1 MTMNILDKIIAHK
14 KKEVGE
20 RKSRISVKE
29 LERSASFS
37 APVHSF
43 KKALLNDETGI
54 IAEFKRKS
62 PSKGDINKNADVAKI
77 TVGYSKAGAAALSI
91 LTDHEF
97 FGGSMGDVITAR
109 KVNQIPILRKEFIID
124 EYQIIEAKAIGADV
138 ILLLANVLSPREIKE
153 FSTTAKFL
161 GLDILLEVRDES
173 ELEAVNI
180 LVDCI
185 GVNNRNL
192 KDFKVDV
199 KQSFDLAD
207 LIPKGFLK
215 ISESGID
222 SAKTIYELKQ
232 AGFNGFLIGET
243 FMKTPEPEIACASF
257 IKEINAYRPI

>member
-14 KKEVGE
+14 KKEIEE

-29 LERSASFS
+29 LEKSVFFS
-37 APVHSF
+37 TPVYSL
-43 KKALLNDETGI
+43 KKALLDDEIGI

-62 PSKGDINKNADVAKI
+62 PSKGDINKDADVAKI
-77 TVGYSKAGAAALSI
+77 TTGYSKAGAAALSI
-91 LTDHEF
+91 LTDREF
-97 FGGSMGDVITAR
+97 FGGSMEDVLVAR
-109 KVNQIPILRKEFIID
+109 KVNQIPILRKEFIVD
-124 EYQIIEAKAIGADV
+124 EYQIIEAKSIGADV

-161 GLDILLEVRDES
+161 GLDILLEVRDRS
-173 ELEAVNI
+173 ELDTVNI

-243 FMKTPEPEIACASF
+243 FMKEKDPGIACANF
-257 IKEINAYRPI
+257 INEIKGYK